1 MIDISEAQ
9 RHTRQMK
16 ELLRLCNLLRADLG
30 LDEVLQQIAA
40 STLVCTGFRVLTIK
54 LINEQERYISSV
66 AFSGVSKE
74 VQRVLREVRD
84 PIEKITYM
92 MRPDF
97 RISQS
102 YFIPHEQRETP
113 APATPS
119 QGTSVESPQLGSW
132 QPRDMLLI
140 PMYSLREHKMLGFL
154 SLDDPEDGKR
164 PTDESLELPELFAN
178 QAASAIDNARLFD
191 AQKSER
197 IALEQGIAQL
207 CEDLEALQRGNLS
220 ILGRNTHPKLL
231 PIVNPINAIAETTR
245 DSVDS
250 MQDVVQ
256 AIEEY
261 VLSVRHNAELLARD
275 RSQRKEQIQRVSALT
290 DEIVKMMQQISERA
304 SLLSKTVI
312 EAVDITKEAQGAV
325 GRAVDGMARVRETT
339 IQSAHTMRTWRE
351 GGQDISE
358 TVLDIGDLTIRMHHL
373 ALNAAIETTRAG
385 EHGQGFAVIAQE
397 IRALATQS
405 NDAVR
410 KIGSYIRMIQHEATA
425 ASQSVEQSTQQ
436 VVAQTE
442 LVTQA
447 VVALEAIGIVTQ
459 QLRNHV
465 QGLRTS
471 AERQT
476 QGTQLA
482 IGAVQE
488 ILRMT
493 DGVTQYTHEMQRSM
507 ERLVELA
514 NALRTRMA
522 AFRLDS

>member
-9 RHTRQMK
+9 RRSRQMK

-40 STLVCTGFRVLTIK
+40 STLLCTGFRALTIK
-54 LINEQERYISSV
+54 LINEQERYIASV

-74 VQRVLREVRD
+74 AQRVLREVHD
-84 PIEKITYM
+84 PLEKITYM
-92 MRPDF
+92 MRPEF

-102 YFIPHEQRETP
+102 YFISHEQRETIS
-113 APATPS
+113 PATSS
-119 QGTSVESPQLGSW
+119 QNASVETQKPGSW
-132 QPRDMLLI
+132 HPHDMLLI

-154 SLDDPEDGKR
+154 LLDDPEDGKR
-164 PTDESLELPELFAN
+164 PTDESLEMAELFAN
-178 QAASAIDNARLFD
+178 QVASAIDNARLFD
-191 AQKSER
+191 EQKSER

-207 CEDLEALQRGNLS
+207 CEDLESLQHGNLS
-220 ILGRNTHPKLL
+220 VRGRDTHPKLL
-231 PIVNPINAIAETTR
+231 PVVNTINTIAETTR
-245 DSVDS
+245 DTINT

-256 AIEEY
+256 AVEEY

-275 RSQRKEQIQRVSALT
+275 TSQRKEQIQRVSALA
-290 DEIVKMMQQISERA
+290 DEIVKRMQQISERA
-304 SLLSKTVI
+304 ALLSQTVI
-312 EAVDITKEAQGAV
+312 EAIDITKEAQVAV
-325 GRAVDGMARVRETT
+325 GRAVDGMARVREAT
-339 IQSAHTMRTWRE
+339 ILSAHTMRTWRE
-351 GGQDISE
+351 SGQDISE
-358 TVLDIGDLTIRMHHL
+358 TVLDISDLTIRMHHL

-385 EHGQGFAVIAQE
+385 EYGQGFAVIAQE
-397 IRALATQS
+397 IRALATHS

-442 LVTQA
+442 LVMQA

-482 IGAVQE
+482 VGAVQE

-493 DGVTQYTHEMQRSM
+493 DGITQYTHEMQKSM

-522 AFRLDS
+522 AF